1 MFDEYHGEYVDLGN
15 PCVGDS
21 SGTTFN
27 SQITS
32 VLKVPGKD
40 LYIACA
46 DRWNPQWWVP
56 KLSKQIIKGMERH
69 FAGYT
74 PDLSPKEEHP
84 LPGVETIHKENTSIA
99 RYVWLPID
107 WYGDKPTIHWR
118 DEWRWEEY

>member
-1 MFDEYHGEYVDLGN
+1 MNFLVLYVKLRPDAR
-15 PCVGDS
+15 
-21 SGTTFN
+21 GTTFN

-46 DRWNPQWWVP
+46 DRWNLQWWVP
-56 KLSKQIIKGMERH
+56 KLSGQIIKGMERH

-74 PDLSPKEEHP
+74 PDTSPREEHP
-84 LPGVETIHKENTSIA
+84 LPGVETKRMENTSIA

-107 WYGDKPTIHWR
+107 WHGDKPVIHWR
-118 DEWRWEEY
+118 DEWRWEDY